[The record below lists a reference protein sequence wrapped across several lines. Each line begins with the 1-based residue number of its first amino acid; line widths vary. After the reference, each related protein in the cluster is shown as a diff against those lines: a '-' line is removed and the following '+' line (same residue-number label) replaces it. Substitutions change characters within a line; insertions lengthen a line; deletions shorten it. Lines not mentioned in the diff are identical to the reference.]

1 LAIILLTVKLVP
13 EIETGDYLAFFISA
27 IICADGFLD
36 YSCAILEEKVG
47 GSKGLYMA
55 LMLFGAAY
63 NGGLAYWGSY
73 LQKNAMDDWQGEYG

>member
-1 LAIILLTVKLVP
+1 MVP

-55 LMLFGAAY
+55 LMLFGATY
-63 NGGLAYWGSY
+63 NGGLAYWGFC